1 MHNKEQNPI
10 KISICLWF
18 LNQISF
24 QLGNPF
30 HVLVGVD
37 LVERIIRAYIG
48 IVSDERKYLARVR
61 HHFHPPE
68 IISP

>member
-24 QLGNPF
+24 QPGNPF
-30 HVLVGVD
+30 PVSVGVD
-37 LVERIIRAYIG
+37 LVEGIIRVYIG
-48 IVSDERKYLARVR
+48 IVSDDRK
-61 HHFHPPE
+61 
-68 IISP
+68 